1 MIYDRWMDD
10 GSLYYG
16 KAIITIRYFITRN
29 HYNLVVTK
37 FNRNKLYDFSSS
49 FLFFLSFLQVFLSSI
64 HHLWISYIFTR
75 IIICGYTCGF
85 SKIDFNRN
93 FKNVFTW
100 GYVKFQTLSTQSNSL
115 PRFIT
120 IGLSMFLSGMQM
132 KPFIPLT
139 AQELVFG
146 YDDPLVSI
154 AHRFFPISRRP
165 MSKMGILNGVSYY
178 NTFIFI
184 LYL

>member
-1 MIYDRWMDD
+1 MIVGWTTAHYIT
-10 GSLYYG
+10 G
-16 KAIITIRYFITRN
+16 KQLSRYATSSQEIITIWSLRN
-29 HYNLVVTK
+29 LIEINYMI
-37 FNRNKLYDFSSS
+37 
-49 FLFFLSFLQVFLSSI
+49 FLLLFFFFLSFLQVFLSSI